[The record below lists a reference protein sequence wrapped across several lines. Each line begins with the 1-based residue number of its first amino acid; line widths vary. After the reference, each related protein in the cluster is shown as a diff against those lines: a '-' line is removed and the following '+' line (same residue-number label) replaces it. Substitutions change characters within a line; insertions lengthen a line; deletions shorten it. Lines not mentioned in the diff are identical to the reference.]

1 MPSGV
6 IIGLLF
12 PNLTILTKPFAE
24 TTVILMLTVSIFR
37 LDPKEILI
45 AFSNIRLLFCGTFFI
60 LIIIPLL
67 IFLATKLINI
77 PAELKAILV
86 AWGSC
91 PPLVSMPGLALLIGL
106 NGTAALL
113 ILLLATL
120 VFTLTLPIL
129 LALLTDNSIN
139 IDPISISAKLMI
151 IVCLCTLG
159 AQVLRKFL
167 GKQMARR
174 IDPAAGGLIVIL
186 MAFFAVTIM
195 GGIHNVWPTEPSRV
209 LTFFL
214 AATLVCILSQL
225 ICAIAFCKF
234 DRATSGTIALA
245 GGSRNLALLL
255 PVASGAFYENLWL
268 FLAVIQIP
276 VYFLPIISK
285 PLYRNIYLKK
295 WSPSELLILNLSII
309 YFSWTSIFCY
319 TVNTSIVACLMQPN
333 CPKMQIGFGIH
344 PLVIR
349 LIFELRK
356 SFESNNTRYFDT
368 AEINQDCR

>member
-37 LDPKEILI
+37 LDPEEILI

-67 IFLATKLINI
+67 IFLATILINI

-295 WSPSELLILNLSII
+295 
-309 YFSWTSIFCY
+309 
-319 TVNTSIVACLMQPN
+319 
-333 CPKMQIGFGIH
+333 
-344 PLVIR
+344 
-349 LIFELRK
+349 
-356 SFESNNTRYFDT
+356 
-368 AEINQDCR
+368 